1 MVEQPGLKA
10 SEPSLSDVRADLEQ
24 LRVDFAKLVETL
36 GHTARDGVKGAANDA
51 EAAAG
56 EVKEW
61 ADVQAETLRGSI
73 QAQPLMAVAVAA
85 GVGALLGHI
94 LLRR

>member
-1 MVEQPGLKA
+1 MVEQPDIA
-10 SEPSLSDVRADLEQ
+10 ATEPSLADVRADLEQ

-36 GHTARDGVKGAANDA
+36 GVTARDGVKGAAYDA

-56 EVKEW
+56 EVKDW
-61 ADVQAETLRGSI
+61 AEAQAETLRERI
-73 QAQPLMAVAVAA
+73 QTQPFTAVAIAA

-94 LLRR
+94 MLRR

>member
-10 SEPSLSDVRADLEQ
+10 AEPSLSDVRADLEQ
-24 LRVDFAKLVETL
+24 LRVDFTRLVETL

-61 ADVQAETLRGSI
+61 AEVQAESLRDKI
-73 QAQPLMAVAVAA
+73 QAQPFTAVAVAA
-85 GVGALLGHI
+85 GIGALLGHI
-94 LLRR
+94 MLRR

>member
-10 SEPSLSDVRADLEQ
+10 AEPSLSDVRADLEQ

-36 GHTARDGVKGAANDA
+36 GITARDGVKGAAYDA

-61 ADVQAETLRGSI
+61 AEVQADTLRERI
-73 QAQPLMAVAVAA
+73 QTQPFTAVAIAA

-94 LLRR
+94 MLRR